1 MFDEGKRDIKYFC
14 VLGAAA
20 ELSKSVKQ
28 EITKMYDYETLSEI
42 FPPDQKEAHAIGKTL
57 TETSKRCPPEPRITP
72 STGAT
77 SV

>member
-1 MFDEGKRDIKYFC
+1 MFDEGKRDIKYSC

-20 ELSKSVKQ
+20 DLSKSLKQ

-42 FPPDQKEAHAIGKTL
+42 FCDLTARTHVTGKTL
-57 TETSKRCPPEPRITP
+57 TETSMRCPPEPRMTP